1 MAKTMSGMKLMVM
14 SPRSNMSLAWS
25 TNSSDRPR
33 NLDTAASETG
43 DKDDKEDVLLPM
55 IPSLGD
61 SPSVSEAQTVEE
73 RNATTWKENNRKRK
87 FKLVLF
93 RIEMCGRTNEGEN
106 EEPLLS
112 C

>member
-1 MAKTMSGMKLMVM
+1 
-14 SPRSNMSLAWS
+14 
-25 TNSSDRPR
+25 
-33 NLDTAASETG
+33 
-43 DKDDKEDVLLPM
+43 M

-87 FKLVLF
+87 FKLVPF